1 LAAGYEGIR
10 VSGYAGWLQTR
21 EWPDFWKYEGS
32 LNKSIVDL
40 PMIVLCTYPLTG
52 SSGSDILDVA
62 HTHQCAISRRGGAH
76 INQNET
82 PKKTRGDSRQE

>member
-32 LNKSIVDL
+32 LNKSIDDL
-40 PMIVLCTYPLTG
+40 TEDDARSALSRAVRRSDRHLIEKNIEFLG
-52 SSGSDILDVA
+52 SA
-62 HTHQCAISRRGGAH
+62 EGG
-76 INQNET
+76 
-82 PKKTRGDSRQE
+82 